1 VAEKHIKKVGRFRA
15 ESTADHLESLSALRK
30 DERINAKKTFSY
42 PRSLAGL
49 GEARRCA
56 HGRKNCEYCDYQ
68 PQMIVW

>member
-1 VAEKHIKKVGRFRA
+1 VQLRRF
-15 ESTADHLESLSALRK
+15 K
-30 DERINAKKTFSY
+30 DERIDAKKTFSY